1 MFAPLLLSQNAVAA
15 DNGGPFFGEKAT
27 GKWIVGVKVGK
38 IDDNVKDI
46 KDADALGIVLG
57 YEFDSPIEDSGSSTF
72 ELEYVSGDATNLQ
85 GIGEYN
91 ADIISG
97 FFTYRSAGTL
107 YFKVKAGLS
116 YTEIETNTP
125 LSRDTYEDV
134 SLAAGIGLGYHV
146 GDYGVL
152 ELEYSQDSSDTDLGI
167 LALNA
172 LLEF

>member
-1 MFAPLLLSQNAVAA
+1 M
-15 DNGGPFFGEKAT
+15 
-27 GKWIVGVKVGK
+27 
-38 IDDNVKDI
+38 
-46 KDADALGIVLG
+46 LG
-57 YEFDSPIEDSGSSTF
+57 YEFDTPIGDSGSSTF

-116 YTEIETNTP
+116 YAEIETNTP
-125 LSRDTYEDV
+125 LSRDTYEDL
-134 SLAAGIGLGYHV
+134 SLAAGIGLDYHV

-167 LALNA
+167 LVLNA